1 MPILKIRIYGDPI
14 LKKKAA
20 SIDKIGPEEKR
31 LFEDMANT
39 MYSLKGIG
47 LAATQ
52 VGVEKQMMV
61 IDVGQGLLKL
71 ANPKIVKASC
81 KRSGEEGCLSFP
93 EITVKIRR
101 PEKIVAEALNHEGKK
116 IKIEAEGLL
125 ARALQHELD
134 HLAGIVIIDKIGI
147 RQRLFIAK
155 KLARLKKMGK
165 SGITR

>member
-1 MPILKIRIYGDPI
+1 MPILKIRIYGDPV

-20 SIDKIGPEEKR
+20 SIERVGPEEKK

-39 MYSLKGIG
+39 MYLLKGVG

-61 IDVGQGLLKL
+61 IDVGCGLLKL
-71 ANPKIVKASC
+71 ANPKVVKASC

-93 EITVKIRR
+93 EIIVKISR

-116 IKIEAEGLL
+116 IRIEAEGLL

-134 HLAGIVIIDKIGI
+134 HLSGVVIIDKIGI